1 MAPASFS
8 VARQVPPPVE
18 GRVPRQYCGLW
29 QVLRHGGGGG
39 GPKFLSGGET
49 FIESRSLLCQSLLCQ
64 SLLCRSFRAA
74 LFVPLFLCRSD
85 VHTKHFLHE
94 VGSTFL
100 CGMLA
105 YLLVR
110 EHGYTIPQALYSIVY
125 PVGVDIRGVETT
137 LTQRG
142 YHAPRNQ
149 YKKRIGIYSA
159 QKNRGVGGY
168 KCHAEKYFHFTNS
181 VIDAMEDAL
190 SSSK

>member
-1 MAPASFS
+1 MSRSLSCRSLSCRSLLSAEAFC
-8 VARQVPPPVE
+8 Q
-18 GRVPRQYCGLW
+18 
-29 QVLRHGGGGG
+29 
-39 GPKFLSGGET
+39 PKPFV
-49 FIESRSLLCQSLLCQ
+49 SRSLLSAEAFCQPKPLVPKPFMPKPFVPV
-64 SLLCRSFRAA
+64 FRAG
-74 LFVPLFLCRSD
+74 LFAPVFSRRSD

-159 QKNRGVGGY
+159 QKNRGIGSY

>member
-8 VARQVPPPVE
+8 VARQVPPPVD

-49 FIESRSLLCQSLLCQ
+49 FIESRCLLS
-64 SLLCRSFRAA
+64 AA
-74 LFVPLFLCRSD
+74 AFPATAFPAGLSCRSD

-110 EHGYTIPQALYSIVY
+110 DHGYTIPQALYSIVY

-149 YKKRIGIYSA
+149 YKKWIGIYSA
-159 QKNRGVGGY
+159 QKKQRY
-168 KCHAEKYFHFTNS
+168 RQ
-181 VIDAMEDAL
+181 L
-190 SSSK
+190 

>member
-1 MAPASFS
+1 
-8 VARQVPPPVE
+8 
-18 GRVPRQYCGLW
+18 
-29 QVLRHGGGGG
+29 
-39 GPKFLSGGET
+39 
-49 FIESRSLLCQSLLCQ
+49 
-64 SLLCRSFRAA
+64 
-74 LFVPLFLCRSD
+74 
-85 VHTKHFLHE
+85 
-94 VGSTFL
+94 
-100 CGMLA
+100 MLA

-137 LTQRG
+137 LTQCG

-159 QKNRGVGGY
+159 QKNRGIGSY

>member
-1 MAPASFS
+1 M
-8 VARQVPPPVE
+8 
-18 GRVPRQYCGLW
+18 
-29 QVLRHGGGGG
+29 
-39 GPKFLSGGET
+39 
-49 FIESRSLLCQSLLCQ
+49 SRSLLSAEA
-64 SLLCRSFRAA
+64 FHAA
-74 LFVPLFLCRSD
+74 LFVPLFLCRSFRAGLSCRSD

-110 EHGYTIPQALYSIVY
+110 DHGYTIPQALYSIVY

-149 YKKRIGIYSA
+149 YKKWIGIYSA
-159 QKNRGVGGY
+159 QKNRGIGGY